1 MENDKEKDIKDKA
14 IDLYNALA
22 RNDSSGCELKL
33 TDGYHMIVTIS
44 RSVEFPEFEPLK
56 EEQNDSNL

>member
-1 MENDKEKDIKDKA
+1 MKNDKEADIMDKA

-33 TDGYHMIVTIS
+33 TGGYHMIVTIS
-44 RSVEFPEFEPLK
+44 RTVEFPEFEPIK
-56 EEQNDSNL
+56 AESEKI